1 MLVEYINPS
10 IVSLLVLVFCFYISE
25 LTTDYPDIIHD
36 MVEEPLFKLIVIL
49 VIFYISTKDFQIG
62 LLLSMIFTI
71 MISNIPLLSETD
83 IVDNFTAGPALSDCS
98 TYEKDTVE
106 EIGTAFYPIN

>member
-36 MVEEPLFKLIVIL
+36 MIEEPLFKLVIIL
-49 VIFYISTKDFQIG
+49 VIFYISTHDFQIG

-83 IVDNFTAGPALSDCS
+83 IVDNFAVGPALTECS
-98 TYEKDTVE
+98 TYDDNQIKQT
-106 EIGTAFYPIN
+106 GTAFYPIN